1 MLTDEVKGTELPMAE
16 EISILIAHPDAGV
29 SETLVQAIRELKYHV
44 QAEVNSQQALLDECR
59 RQRPN
64 LIISSVDMRDGSAID
79 ALIKI
84 SDENPIP
91 AIVVT
96 DNDSLKEVEH
106 ALEDH
111 VMAYLLL
118 PIDKDQIQPTIY
130 LVLKRFEQFEALH
143 EEVQDLRQTL
153 ADRKIIERAKG
164 VLMSQEQCDEEDA
177 FRKLQRT
184 ASDRRTKLVNIANE
198 ILATHEASDEDDS
211 Q

>member
-1 MLTDEVKGTELPMAE
+1 MAE
-16 EISILIAHPDAGV
+16 EISILIAHPDAEV
-29 SETLVQAIRELKYHV
+29 SATLVQAIQELKYRV
-44 QAEVNSQQALLDECR
+44 QAEVNNQQGLLDECKR
-59 RQRPN
+59 HRPD

-84 SDENPIP
+84 SEDKPIP
-91 AIVVT
+91 AIIVT

-118 PIDKDQIQPTIY
+118 PLDKDQIQPTIY
-130 LVLKRFEQFEALH
+130 LVLRRFEQFEALH

-164 VLMSQEQCDEEDA
+164 VLMSQEQCDEDDA
-177 FRKLQRT
+177 FRKLQRKAT
-184 ASDRRTKLVNIANE
+184 DRRTKLVKIANE
-198 ILATHEASDEDDS
+198 ILAAQEELSESEDDS
-211 Q
+211 